1 VLYTRG
7 YAPLRDAFSLVPAY
21 LRTEEE
27 PEVVS
32 LMDLGVQL
40 GRRFRALK
48 LWMVI
53 RRFGVEG
60 LRRRIRAHCAL
71 AAELA
76 AAIGREP
83 GFELAAPVPFSVVCF
98 RALPEHG
105 GADGPAVDRFNQ
117 ELLRRINADGRAFL
131 SHTELGGRVVLRWA
145 IGNLRTTRGRVLEV
159 WKAVRGLAAALRHEE
174 GR

>member
-21 LRTEEE
+21 LKTEE
-27 PEVVS
+27 PEVLS

-76 AAIGREP
+76 AAIEREP
-83 GFELAAPVPFSVVCF
+83 GFSLAAPVPFSVVCF
-98 RALPEHG
+98 RALPAEDSSD
-105 GADGPAVDRFNQ
+105 AAAIDRFNQ
-117 ELLRRINADGRAFL
+117 ELLRRLNAGGRGFL
-131 SHTELGGRVVLRWA
+131 SHTELSGKVVLRWA
-145 IGNLRTTRGRVLEV
+145 IGNLRTTRERVFEV
-159 WKAVRGLAAALRHEE
+159 WGQVRSIAATLRAE
-174 GR
+174 GVR